1 MPFPLLL
8 VFCWQDLSK
17 LFSKAIS
24 RLLQKRT
31 TELDFRRNRMILQD
45 KVALVTGGTSGIGR
59 ATAIAYAQQQ
69 AKVVVVGRR
78 MDEGEETVRLIK
90 EAGGE
95 AVFVQA
101 DVTKETDV
109 KAMVDKAV
117 GVFGRLDIAFNNAGV
132 VGENPSLIE
141 QTEAEYDYT
150 MNVNVKGVWL
160 SMKYEIA
167 QMLKQ
172 GSGSI
177 VNTASAVGVVALP
190 EILLYTASKH
200 AVVGLTKA
208 AALQYAKAGIRING
222 VAPGS
227 IATDLFEAAT
237 DEVKAYLAGLHPIG
251 RVGTL
256 LEVANAVLFLSSDL
270 ASFITGETLMVD
282 GGTVAQ

>member
-1 MPFPLLL
+1 MML
-8 VFCWQDLSK
+8 K
-17 LFSKAIS
+17 
-24 RLLQKRT
+24 
-31 TELDFRRNRMILQD
+31 D

-59 ATAIAYAQQQ
+59 ATALAKLNEVIAYAKQQ

-78 MDEGEETVRLIK
+78 IDEGEETVRLIQ

-95 AVFVQA
+95 AFFVQS
-101 DVTKETDV
+101 DVTKEADV

-117 GVFGRLDIAFNNAGV
+117 GVFGRLDIAFNNAGM

-141 QTEAEYDYT
+141 QTEAEYDRI

-172 GSGSI
+172 GSGAI
-177 VNTASAVGVVALP
+177 VNTSSGAGVVALP
-190 EILLYTASKH
+190 GVPLYTASKH

-208 AALQYAKAGIRING
+208 AALQYAKAGIRINV

-227 IATDLFEAAT
+227 IKTDMFEAAT
-237 DEVKAYLAGLHPIG
+237 EEVKAYLAGLHPIG
-251 RVGTL
+251 RIGTP
-256 LEVANAVLFLSSDL
+256 LEVANAVLFLSSDI
-270 ASFITGETLMVD
+270 ASFITGEMLMVD
-282 GGTVAQ
+282 GGFVAQ

>member
-1 MPFPLLL
+1 
-8 VFCWQDLSK
+8 
-17 LFSKAIS
+17 
-24 RLLQKRT
+24 
-31 TELDFRRNRMILQD
+31 MILQN

-78 MDEGEETVRLIK
+78 IDEGEETVRSIK
-90 EAGGE
+90 DAGGE
-95 AVFVQA
+95 AIFVRA
-101 DVTKETDV
+101 DVTKEADV
-109 KAMVDKAV
+109 KAMVDKAA
-117 GVFGRLDIAFNNAGV
+117 GVFGRLDIAFNNAGTV
-132 VGENPSLIE
+132 CENPSLTE
-141 QTEAEYDYT
+141 QTEAEYERT

-160 SMKYEIA
+160 SMKHEIA

-177 VNTASAVGVVALP
+177 VNMASALGVVASP
-190 EILLYTASKH
+190 NILLYTASKH

-227 IATDLFEAAT
+227 IRTDMFEAAT
-237 DEVKAYLAGLHPIG
+237 DEAKAYLVGLHPIG
-251 RVGTL
+251 RVGTP

-270 ASFITGETLMVD
+270 ASFTTGETLMVD
-282 GGTVAQ
+282 GGAVAQ

>member
-1 MPFPLLL
+1 
-8 VFCWQDLSK
+8 
-17 LFSKAIS
+17 
-24 RLLQKRT
+24 
-31 TELDFRRNRMILQD
+31 MILQN

-78 MDEGEETVRLIK
+78 IDEGEETVRSIK

-95 AVFVQA
+95 AIFVQA
-101 DVTKETDV
+101 DVAKEADV
-109 KAMVDKAV
+109 EAMVDKAV

-132 VGENPSLIE
+132 VCKNPSLIE
-141 QTEAEYDYT
+141 QTEAEYDRT

-172 GSGSI
+172 GSGAI
-177 VNTASAVGVVALP
+177 VNTSSGAGVVAVP
-190 EILLYTASKH
+190 TQSLYTASKH

-208 AALQYAKAGIRING
+208 AALQYAKAGIRINV
-222 VAPGS
+222 VAPAA
-227 IATDLFEAAT
+227 IETDMFEAAT
-237 DEVKAYLAGLHPIG
+237 GGQDEVKAYITGLHPIG
-251 RVGTL
+251 RVGTP

-282 GGTVAQ
+282 GGYVAQ

>member
-1 MPFPLLL
+1 M
-8 VFCWQDLSK
+8 
-17 LFSKAIS
+17 
-24 RLLQKRT
+24 LQK
-31 TELDFRRNRMILQD
+31 LSG

-59 ATAIAYAQQQ
+59 ATAIAYAQEQ

-95 AVFVQA
+95 AIFVQA
-101 DVTKETDV
+101 DVTKEADV

-117 GVFGRLDIAFNNAGV
+117 GVFGRLDIAFNNAGI

-141 QTEAEYDYT
+141 QPQAEYDRI

-172 GSGSI
+172 GSGAI
-177 VNTASAVGVVALP
+177 VNTASANGVVALP
-190 EILLYTASKH
+190 SVPLYTASKH

-208 AALQYAKAGIRING
+208 AALQYAKAGIRINV
-222 VAPGS
+222 VAPAA
-227 IATDLFEAAT
+227 IETDMFEAAT
-237 DEVKAYLAGLHPIG
+237 GGQDEAKAYITGLHPIG
-251 RVGTL
+251 RVGQPV
-256 LEVANAVLFLSSDL
+256 EVANAVLFLSSDL
-270 ASFITGETLMVD
+270 ASFVTGETLMVD
-282 GGTVAQ
+282 GGYVAQ

>member
-1 MPFPLLL
+1 
-8 VFCWQDLSK
+8 
-17 LFSKAIS
+17 
-24 RLLQKRT
+24 
-31 TELDFRRNRMILQD
+31 MILQD

-78 MDEGEETVRLIK
+78 IDEGEETVRLIK

-95 AVFVQA
+95 AIFVQA
-101 DVTKETDV
+101 DVTKEADV
-109 KAMVDKAV
+109 EAMVDKAV
-117 GVFGRLDIAFNNAGV
+117 GVFGRLDIAFNNAGM
-132 VGENPSLIE
+132 VGENPLLIE
-141 QTEAEYDYT
+141 QTEAEYDRI

-160 SMKYEIA
+160 SMKHEIA

-177 VNTASAVGVVALP
+177 VNTSSGAGVVAVRTQP
-190 EILLYTASKH
+190 LYTASKH

-208 AALQYAKAGIRING
+208 AALQYAKAGIRINV
-222 VAPGS
+222 VAPAA
-227 IATDLFEAAT
+227 IETDMFEAAT
-237 DEVKAYLAGLHPIG
+237 GGQDEAKAYLTGLHPIG
-251 RVGTL
+251 RIGTP

-282 GGTVAQ
+282 GGYVAQ

>member
-1 MPFPLLL
+1 MML
-8 VFCWQDLSK
+8 K
-17 LFSKAIS
+17 
-24 RLLQKRT
+24 
-31 TELDFRRNRMILQD
+31 D

-59 ATAIAYAQQQ
+59 ATAIAYAKQQ

-78 MDEGEETVRLIK
+78 IDEGEETVRLIQ

-95 AVFVQA
+95 AFFVQS
-101 DVTKETDV
+101 DVTKEADV

-117 GVFGRLDIAFNNAGV
+117 GVFGRLDIAFNNAGM

-141 QTEAEYDYT
+141 QTEAEYDRI

-172 GSGSI
+172 GSGAI
-177 VNTASAVGVVALP
+177 VNTSSGAGVVALP
-190 EILLYTASKH
+190 GVPLYTASKH

-208 AALQYAKAGIRING
+208 AALQYAKAGIRINA

-227 IATDLFEAAT
+227 IETDMFEAAT
-237 DEVKAYLAGLHPIG
+237 GGQDEVKAYITGLHPIG
-251 RVGTL
+251 RIGTP
-256 LEVANAVLFLSSDL
+256 LEVANAVLFLSSDI
-270 ASFITGETLMVD
+270 ASFITGEILMVD
-282 GGTVAQ
+282 GGFVAQ

>member
-1 MPFPLLL
+1 MML
-8 VFCWQDLSK
+8 K
-17 LFSKAIS
+17 
-24 RLLQKRT
+24 
-31 TELDFRRNRMILQD
+31 D

-59 ATAIAYAQQQ
+59 ATAIAYAQHQ

-78 MDEGEETVRLIK
+78 MDEGEETVRLIQ

-95 AVFVQA
+95 AIFVQA
-101 DVTKETDV
+101 DVTKEADV
-109 KAMVDKAV
+109 KAMVDQAV
-117 GVFGRLDIAFNNAGV
+117 GVFGRLDIAFNNAGT

-141 QTEAEYDYT
+141 QTEAEYERM

-160 SMKYEIA
+160 SMKYESA

-177 VNTASAVGVVALP
+177 VNIASAAGVVAVPSL
-190 EILLYTASKH
+190 LLYTASKH

-208 AALQYAKAGIRING
+208 VALQYAKAGIRING

-227 IATDLFEAAT
+227 IQTDMSEAAT
-237 DEVKAYLAGLHPIG
+237 DEVKAYLTGLHPIG
-251 RVGTL
+251 RIGTP

-270 ASFITGETLMVD
+270 ASFVTGETLMVD
-282 GGTVAQ
+282 GGFVAQ

>member
-1 MPFPLLL
+1 
-8 VFCWQDLSK
+8 
-17 LFSKAIS
+17 
-24 RLLQKRT
+24 
-31 TELDFRRNRMILQD
+31 MILQN

-95 AVFVQA
+95 AIFVQA
-101 DVTKETDV
+101 DVTKEADV
-109 KAMVDKAV
+109 EAMVDKAV
-117 GVFGRLDIAFNNAGV
+117 SVFGRLDIAFNNAGTV
-132 VGENPSLIE
+132 AENPSLIE
-141 QTEAEYDYT
+141 QTEAEYERT

-177 VNTASAVGVVALP
+177 VNTSSGAGVVAVP
-190 EILLYTASKH
+190 TQPLYTASKH

-208 AALQYAKAGIRING
+208 AALQYAKAGIRINV
-222 VAPGS
+222 VAPAA
-227 IATDLFEAAT
+227 IETDMFEAAT
-237 DEVKAYLAGLHPIG
+237 GGQDEVKAYITGLHPIG
-251 RVGTL
+251 RIGTP

-282 GGTVAQ
+282 GGYVAQ

>member
-1 MPFPLLL
+1 
-8 VFCWQDLSK
+8 
-17 LFSKAIS
+17 
-24 RLLQKRT
+24 
-31 TELDFRRNRMILQD
+31 MILKN

-78 MDEGEETVRLIK
+78 IDEGEETVRLIK

-95 AVFVQA
+95 AIFVQA
-101 DVTKETDV
+101 DVTKEADV
-109 KAMVDKAV
+109 EAMIDKAV
-117 GVFGRLDIAFNNAGV
+117 SIFGRLDIAFNNAGT

-141 QTEAEYDYT
+141 QTEAEYDRT

-172 GSGSI
+172 GSGAI
-177 VNTASAVGVVALP
+177 VNTSSGAGVVAVP
-190 EILLYTASKH
+190 SQPLYTASKH

-208 AALQYAKAGIRING
+208 AALQYAKAGIRINV
-222 VAPGS
+222 VAPAA
-227 IATDLFEAAT
+227 IETDMFEAAT
-237 DEVKAYLAGLHPIG
+237 GGQDEVKAYITGLHPIG
-251 RVGTL
+251 RIGTP

-282 GGTVAQ
+282 GGYVAQ